1 MADSFTTN
9 LNLTKPEV
17 GASRDTWGGKL
28 NTDLDTIDALF
39 AAAGNGTSVGLNVG
53 AGKTLSVAGTLTAT
67 GTVSLDTAVVINESG
82 GDRDVRIEGD
92 NDANLLFT
100 DASAD
105 RVGVGTNAPGAKMTV
120 YGASGVA
127 VSLNNS
133 TTGTSPSTGF
143 QMQVGGTT
151 DAFLWN
157 YSAGPLVF
165 GTNNLERARFDSSG
179 NFGVGTAT
187 PNTKMEV
194 AGGSVTELRV
204 VSSGNLTSGAASIL
218 RLGGSNSA
226 TSGYFGYGG
235 TSSQIDVWNT
245 LNGALTFATN
255 NTERGRFTAAG
266 DFQFNSGYGSVA
278 TVYGCRAWVNF
289 NGTGTVAIRGSGN
302 VTSITD
308 SGVGLYIVNFTNAM
322 PDANYAVVL
331 GGDNITFSGN
341 AILNTSG
348 SYNTTSVNLILTTGG
363 GTTLADDNIINV
375 AVFR

>member
-53 AGKTLSVAGTLTAT
+53 SGKTLSVAGTLTAT
-67 GTVSLDTAVVINESG
+67 GTVSLDTSVVINESG

-143 QMQVGGTT
+143 QIQVGGTT

-194 AGGSVTELRV
+194 AGGSTTELRV
-204 VSSGNLTSGAASIL
+204 VSSGDLTSGAASIL

-226 TSGYFGYGG
+226 TSGYLGYGG
-235 TSSQIDVWNT
+235 TSSQIDIWNT

-255 NTERGRFTAAG
+255 NTERGRFTAGG

-278 TVYGCRAWVNF
+278 TAYGCRAWVNF
-289 NGTGTVAIRGSGN
+289 DGTGTVSIRASGN

-308 SGVGLYIVNFTNAM
+308 NGTGSYTVNLTNAL
-322 PDANYAVVL
+322 PDANASAVACPAFAAFPSGW
-331 GGDNITFSGN
+331 GGDVINSRVISTTQVEVLNLASGVARDI
-341 AILNTSG
+341 AI
-348 SYNTTSVNLILTTGG
+348 V
-363 GTTLADDNIINV
+363 NV